1 MSETA
6 AAALSPAEPAGEVD
20 NSTTTDTTS
29 SAPEWTKGLSED
41 SIAFAKQR
49 GWENPHQLFESYRN
63 LEKLQTG
70 SKDIVALP
78 GVDADED
85 TMNQF
90 YDRLG
95 RPSDPS
101 QYGFETPENADPELM
116 EWFGNTAH
124 RYGLSEKQAKGLF
137 NEWNEMTGAKME
149 NLEHEMKVQG
159 ENDINNLKKEW
170 GADYDKMVN
179 AGRLAA
185 NGLGYGEEQ
194 LSALEEKMGTGE
206 MLKLFATLGSKM
218 GEDSFATGNESGS
231 GFGTSPA
238 QAKAQMDEL
247 RTDSQFMDAYMSG
260 DKAAVAKMQKLMEIA
275 HG

>member
-6 AAALSPAEPAGEVD
+6 ATALSPAEPTGEPQGD
-20 NSTTTDTTS
+20 NNAPAWTEGLNLGEDTLGYI
-29 SAPEWTKGLSED
+29 KN
-41 SIAFAKQR
+41 K
-49 GWENPHQLFESYRN
+49 GWESPADLLTSYRS
-63 LEKLQTG
+63 LEKYQMK
-70 SKDIVALP
+70 SPDIIELP

-85 TMNQF
+85 AMNQF

-101 QYGFETPENADPELM
+101 QYGFEAPENADPELM
-116 EWFGNTAH
+116 DWFGNTAH

-149 NLEHEMKVQG
+149 NLQHEMKVQG

-170 GADYDKMVN
+170 GGDYDKMVN

-194 LSALEEKMGTGE
+194 LSSLEEKMGTGE

-231 GFGTSPA
+231 GFGTSPS